1 MSDNLGY
8 TRPMS
13 AAYHDRIQRLR
24 RLEAVL
30 PKQGTKPADCLDGA
44 RLLDILDQAYGK
56 GSPASRRRA
65 LQRDLEVLVQD
76 QRIEIVNPGGKPLRY
91 RRIGNTLDDDALIW
105 DFTLRQ
111 VRDLIAEAVP
121 KRQLDRLW
129 ERLLYERDRPLLTDQ
144 QLRVVPDSLRLR
156 PVELYPE
163 VLHSII
169 TALAQRCCLD
179 VVYENAN
186 GERSTPI
193 LHPQALV
200 QRGPIPYLFALK
212 NDEDTV
218 RLYAVQRFI
227 RAKPKAQMPARAA
240 DNFDLDR
247 ALAEG
252 KVDFGRGQQ
261 ITLVIRVRGYLADLL
276 LDCPLTDQQICEDEP
291 EDSDFALRIQASLPQ
306 TGQLLRWLL
315 GAGDKLE
322 VLEPEGLRHTVA
334 EQSRK
339 MAAIYPPVPEPLP
352 ELAQAPV
359 VTVSTT
365 AADDA

>member
-1 MSDNLGY
+1 MRQPLSNDLDY
-8 TRPMS
+8 TRSMS

-24 RLEAVL
+24 RLEAL
-30 PKQGTKPADCLDGA
+30 CPKAGTKPADCLDGA
-44 RLLDILDQAYGK
+44 RLLEILDQAYGT

-65 LQRDLEVLVQD
+65 LQRDLEVLVKD

-156 PVELYPE
+156 PAELYPD

-179 VVYENAN
+179 VVYENAS
-186 GERSTPI
+186 GERSTPT

-212 NDEDTV
+212 NDEDKV
-218 RLYAVQRFI
+218 RLYALQRFI
-227 RAKPKAQMPARAA
+227 RAKPTAQRPARTV
-240 DNFDLDR
+240 DNFDLDQE
-247 ALAEG
+247 LAAG
-252 KVDFGRGQQ
+252 KVDFGHGKQ
-261 ITLVIRVRGYLADLL
+261 IRLVIRVRGYLTQLL
-276 LDCPLTDQQICEDEP
+276 LDCPLTDQQTCEDEP
-291 EDSDFALRIQASLPQ
+291 EGSGFALRIQASLPQ

-315 GAGDKLE
+315 GAGNNLE
-322 VLEPEGLRHTVA
+322 VLEPQELRHIVA
-334 EQSRK
+334 EQTRK
-339 MAAIYPPVPEPLP
+339 MAAVYPPVPAP
-352 ELAQAPV
+352 AQAPV
-359 VTVSTT
+359 VTMSTG
-365 AADDA
+365 AADDD